1 MKNLQNW
8 LIGMILLMA
17 SVTSFAQT
25 EEAELPLE
33 DLQIFAEVFEKI
45 KNEYVDSVDDKTL
58 LRDAIRGMLAGLDPH
73 SAFLDPEG
81 FKNTKIST
89 DGKFGGLGIEVTTE
103 EGLIKVV
110 TPIDGTP
117 AYDAGLQPG
126 DIILKLD
133 NVSVR
138 GMSLQDSVDK
148 MRGEPGSTIKL
159 TILREGES
167 ERLEIELVRAII
179 KVVSVRGKLI
189 EPGFGYVRLS
199 SFQSGTAQSLRTQ
212 VKKLVKKNGAEL
224 DGFVLD
230 LRNNPGGFL
239 SGAVEVSDMFLG
251 DGDIVKTRG
260 RTRSSEQIFS
270 AKPDDITSD
279 APMVVL
285 VNGGSASASEIVA
298 GALQDHKRAI
308 IIGTRTFGKGSVQ
321 TVIPMNNGGAL
332 KLTTARYYTPLDRSI
347 QAKGIEPDIISELDK
362 VASTKESDEYVSESD
377 LSGHLE
383 NETADQGE
391 DNQDGENDT
400 ELVSANN
407 DWEKDSQL
415 KEAINLLK
423 GMSLV
428 RNRSTRKDS

>member
-8 LIGMILLMA
+8 LIGMILLM
-17 SVTSFAQT
+17 TSATSIAQT
-25 EEAELPLE
+25 EKAELPLE
-33 DLQIFAEVFEKI
+33 DLQIFAEVFGKI
-45 KNEYVDSVDDKTL
+45 KSEYVDSVDDKTL

-73 SAFLDPEG
+73 STFLDPEG
-81 FKNTKIST
+81 FEDIKIST

-103 EGLIKVV
+103 EGLIKVI

-133 NVSVR
+133 NVPVR

-199 SFQSGTAQSLRTQ
+199 SFQSGTAKSLRTQ
-212 VKKLVKKNGAEL
+212 VKKLVKENGAEL

-230 LRNNPGGFL
+230 LRNNPGGVL

-279 APMVVL
+279 APMEVL

-308 IIGTRTFGKGSVQ
+308 IMGTRTFGKGSVQ

-332 KLTTARYYTPLDRSI
+332 KLTTARYYTPSDRSI
-347 QAKGIEPDIISELDK
+347 QAKGIEPDIK
-362 VASTKESDEYVSESD
+362 VER
-377 LSGHLE
+377 LHLAK
-383 NETADQGE
+383 NKAPVGRR
-391 DNQDGENDT
+391 
-400 ELVSANN
+400 LK
-407 DWEKDSQL
+407 EKDKDADAAAKTAEKGSL
-415 KEAINLLK
+415 ASRDYMLYEALNLLK
-423 GMSLV
+423 GLSIVNPL
-428 RNRSTRKDS
+428 RS